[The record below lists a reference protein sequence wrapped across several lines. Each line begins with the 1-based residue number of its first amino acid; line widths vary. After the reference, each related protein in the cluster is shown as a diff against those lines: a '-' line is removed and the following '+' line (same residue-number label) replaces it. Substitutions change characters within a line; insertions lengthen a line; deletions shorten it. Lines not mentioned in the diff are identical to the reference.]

1 MPRLAPYFRRHPQQL
16 FLLDGGG
23 ALLSAGCL
31 GVVTLAFAERFGLPR
46 PVLLALTVLA
56 GGYAVF
62 SLSCFYLVRE
72 QWRRWLTLVWR
83 GNVLYCGLVVGG
95 VCGYFYRQLTPLG
108 AVYFLGEALIILAL
122 AALERR
128 VTRFLPPAGL
138 SAKGGGLAVDDQG
151 IIRAT
156 SPKQDL
162 RFIFG

>member
-1 MPRLAPYFRRHPQQL
+1 MPRLVPYFRRHPQQL

-23 ALLSAGCL
+23 ALLTAGCL

-46 PVLLALTVLA
+46 PVLLALTVVA
-56 GGYAVF
+56 GLYAGF

-83 GNVLYCGLVVGG
+83 ANVLYCGLVVS

-108 AVYFLGEALIILAL
+108 AVYFLGEALVILAL

-128 VTRFLPPAGL
+128 VTRFLPPGMAIRR
-138 SAKGGGLAVDDQG
+138 GGA
-151 IIRAT
+151 
-156 SPKQDL
+156 SS
-162 RFIFG
+162 